1 MVTPKGLVRQELS
14 ITPPAK
20 AFSSQP
26 LVGWEGVQR
35 NNCFLP
41 WYLLLLQNPRGQCA
55 KPQYKTPVFPR
66 NTTAPSWV
74 RDLVLLA
81 TGKWK
86 FLITSR
92 VL

>member
-1 MVTPKGLVRQELS
+1 MVTFKGLVSQGFS

-20 AFSSQP
+20 ALSSQP
-26 LVGWEGVQR
+26 LVGWEGVPR
-35 NNCFLP
+35 SNCFLP

-55 KPQYKTPVFPR
+55 KPQCKTPVFPR
-66 NTTAPSWV
+66 NTIAPSCV

-86 FLITSR
+86 FLVTSH